1 MFQIICFILCHDIW
15 FYISH
20 IMLHNKKLWFIH
32 KEHHSKIDLHF
43 LDTYLGHWF
52 ETVFQGIGYF
62 FPIFF
67 IDYTWTDA
75 IVALCLLNIRGMMNH
90 DERCVWLIGNHH
102 LLHHK
107 HPQYNFGEYWIDTLC
122 GTRYPNLLE
131 YRRGW
136 FYL

>member
-1 MFQIICFILCHDIW
+1 
-15 FYISH
+15 
-20 IMLHNKKLWFIH
+20 MLHNKKLWFIH
-32 KEHHSKIDLHF
+32 KEHHAKIDLRF

-62 FPIFF
+62 FPILF
-67 IDYTWTDA
+67 IDYTWIDA
-75 IVALCLLNIRGMMNH
+75 IVALCLLNLRGMMNH